1 MLSHL
6 SCVWFFETP
15 WTVAPTRRFL
25 CPCDS
30 PGKNTGVGCHFLLQ
44 GIFLTQKLNPRL
56 LRWQADS
63 LPMSHQVS
71 LYDGD
76 GTPLM
81 NVVSH
86 RTWAPKL
93 LSAADPRPACPGGK
107 CFHPTFDSETFVALE
122 NCNLGRR
129 KINFFSRRSNSTS
142 FIFHGRNECW
152 IDWSLLCTIQERFP

>member
-1 MLSHL
+1 MDSSPPGSSVHG
-6 SCVWFFETP
+6 
-15 WTVAPTRRFL
+15 
-25 CPCDS
+25 DS
-30 PGKNTGVGCHFLLQ
+30 PGKNTGVSCHFLLQ

-86 RTWAPKL
+86 RT
-93 LSAADPRPACPGGK
+93 
-107 CFHPTFDSETFVALE
+107 
-122 NCNLGRR
+122 
-129 KINFFSRRSNSTS
+129 
-142 FIFHGRNECW
+142 
-152 IDWSLLCTIQERFP
+152 